1 MRILLIAPQ
10 PFYSDR
16 GTPMNVRLLSKV
28 LGEAGHNVDLLVF
41 PAGWDIDLKNVKIIR
56 LPNILRVD
64 KIPIGMSKV
73 KLMMDLLM
81 VITVFWYCLV
91 KKYDV
96 IHGIEE
102 GGIMAVAFSKLF
114 RHASVFDM
122 DSWIPDQLKYSG
134 SINNQF
140 ILNSVMNIEKWAINN
155 CSIVLTVCTSLTEK
169 VRSISRDAN
178 IVQLEDIPLP
188 ELNKYKQED
197 MEVLIDTYD
206 LRNCYRITY
215 TGNLEKYQGI
225 DLLLDA
231 WLLFIFNKKTI
242 RDCKLVIVGGDN
254 RKLEHYR
261 KTTKEKGLT
270 DTICWVGQRS
280 ANEMG
285 AWMALSDVLVSPRSD
300 GDNTPL
306 KIFSYMA
313 ASRPIVATRR
323 TTHTQVLD
331 DSTAFLSEPEPEDFS
346 EAIMKALNNREEA
359 LKKSDLAKKTVE
371 IKCSYTAFSKKLLD
385 AYSSIKQTV

>member
-41 PAGWDIDLKNVKIIR
+41 PTGWDIDLQNVKIIR
-56 LPNILRVD
+56 LPNILRVN
-64 KIPIGMSKV
+64 KIPIGPSII
-73 KLMMDLLM
+73 KLMMDVLM
-81 VITVFWYCLV
+81 VIAVFWYCLV
-91 KKYDV
+91 EEYDV

-114 RHASVFDM
+114 RKASVLDI
-122 DSWIPDQLKYSG
+122 DSWIPDQLKSSG
-134 SINNQF
+134 YIDNQF
-140 ILNSVMNIEKWAINN
+140 ILNSVTNIEKWAINK
-155 CSIVLTVCTSLTEK
+155 CSIVLTVCTALTEK
-169 VRSISRDAN
+169 VRDISPDAN
-178 IVQLEDIPLP
+178 IVQLEDIPIP
-188 ELNKYKQED
+188 ELNKYEKED
-197 MEVLIDTYD
+197 IELLIDTYG
-206 LRNCYRITY
+206 LRNYYRITY

-225 DLLLDA
+225 DLLLDV
-231 WLLFIFNKKTI
+231 WSRLISNEK
-242 RDCKLVIVGGDN
+242 RSGDCKLIIDGGDN
-254 RKLEHYR
+254 MQLKYY
-261 KTTKEKGLT
+261 KKITKEKGLS
-270 DTICWVGQRS
+270 DTICWVGQRPAS
-280 ANEMG
+280 EMG
-285 AWMALSDVLVSPRSD
+285 AWMSLSDVLVSPRVY

-306 KIFSYMA
+306 KIYSYMA

-331 DSTAFLSEPEPEDFS
+331 DSIAFLSEPQPEDFA

-371 IKCSYTAFSKKLLD
+371 SKFSYATFSKKLLD
-385 AYSSIKQTV
+385 AYSSIKKTA